1 MTKICQD
8 FATSEFT
15 SDGIYIKIRLFT
27 NIKQPTRLKSDR
39 NLCKKKI
46 HQGLLNKN
54 ILPANR
60 NIKKEKQF

>member
-8 FATSEFT
+8 FAKLEFT
-15 SDGIYIKIRLFT
+15 SGGIYTKIRLFT

-39 NLCKKKI
+39 NLCKEKKI

-60 NIKKEKQF
+60 NIKKEK